1 MAAGQPPSQPLLS
14 PYQMGRFAL
23 SHRVVLAPMTRQRSY
38 NNIPQP
44 HAALY
49 YSQRTT
55 QGGLLISEATEVSGT
70 AQVYPDTPGIWTQEQ
85 KNAWIPIVHAVHD
98 KGGIFFCQIWHVGG
112 VASGGFEPKD
122 DTVISPSDQLV
133 AQETLIHHFRCAARH
148 ALEAG
153 FDGVEIHAGH
163 GYILELLLKDST
175 NNHKNECG
183 GNLKNGCSF
192 IFEVVEAIVQ
202 EIGADRVG
210 IRLAPF
216 ATYAGFSIKNPET
229 FGLYMAEA
237 LNKYGILYA
246 HFVEPSPNKR
256 VGPPNSLLA
265 FRKAFKGTFIACGGY
280 SKDDGNKAVAEGYTD
295 LVAFG
300 KYFLANPD
308 LPKRF
313 ELGAPLN
320 RYNRD
325 TFYIRDPVVGYT
337 DYPFL
342 DTLDP

>member
-1 MAAGQPPSQPLLS
+1 
-14 PYQMGRFAL
+14 MGRFAL

-38 NNIPQP
+38 NNIPQR

-55 QGGLLISEATEVSGT
+55 PGGLLISEATEVSDI
-70 AQVYPDTPGIWTQEQ
+70 AQVYPDTPGIWTEEQ
-85 KNAWIPIVHAVHD
+85 KNAWIPIVNAVHE

-112 VASGGFEPKD
+112 VASGGFEPKYG
-122 DTVISPSDQLV
+122 TVVPFSDQV
-133 AQETLIHHFRCAARH
+133 VKEKDLIEHFRRAARH
-148 ALEAG
+148 AVEAG

-163 GYILELLLKDST
+163 GYILELLLKDSI
-175 NNHKNECG
+175 NNHENECE
-183 GNLKNGCSF
+183 GNLENGCSF
-192 IFEVVEAIVQ
+192 ILKVVEAIVQ

-210 IRLAPF
+210 IRLVPF
-216 ATYAGFSIKNPET
+216 AAYAGFTIKNPES

-246 HFVEPSPNKR
+246 HFVEPTPDKR
-256 VGPPNSLLA
+256 VGASGSLLE

-280 SKDDGNKAVAEGYTD
+280 SKDDGNKAVSEGYTD
-295 LVAFG
+295 VVAFG

-325 TFYIRDPVVGYT
+325 TFYISDPIIGYT

-342 DTLDP
+342 DILRP